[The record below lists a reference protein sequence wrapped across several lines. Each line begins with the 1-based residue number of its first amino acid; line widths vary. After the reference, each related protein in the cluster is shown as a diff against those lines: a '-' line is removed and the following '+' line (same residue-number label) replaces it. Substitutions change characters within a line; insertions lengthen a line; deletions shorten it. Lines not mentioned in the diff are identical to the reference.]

1 MIKAI
6 IFDWGGVLIDDPE
19 PGITAYCSSQLK
31 VAETTF
37 RGARNEYAPL
47 IFRGEISEMEY
58 WQKMC
63 STLQTDVPLQP
74 IIAKALR
81 QSYIAKP
88 RMLSLVQTLRERGY
102 KTALL
107 SNIEEQ
113 STVLFDEQKLK
124 GLFDAVTFSC
134 CYGVAKPDKR
144 IYEITLKVLALN
156 AEETIFIDDQA
167 KNITGAL
174 KVGLQG
180 ILYQNEDQL
189 QQDLSKLGVI
199 V

>member
-1 MIKAI
+1 MKGI
-6 IFDWGGVLIDDPE
+6 IFDWGGVLIEDPE
-19 PGITAYCSSQLK
+19 PGIAAYCSSQLR
-31 VAETTF
+31 VAERAF
-37 RGARNEYAPL
+37 REARQEYAPL
-47 IFRGEISEMEY
+47 IFRGEISESEY

-63 STLQTDVPLQP
+63 LTLQTDVPATPL
-74 IIAKALR
+74 IAEALR

-88 RMLSLVQTLRERGY
+88 GMLSLVQTLRERGH

-107 SNIEEQ
+107 SNIEKP
-113 STVLFDEQKLK
+113 SIVLFDEQKLE

-134 CYGVAKPDKR
+134 RYGVAKPDKR
-144 IYEITLKVLALN
+144 IYEITLKGLALN
-156 AEETIFIDDQA
+156 AEETVFIDDRTE
-167 KNITGAL
+167 NITGAL

-189 QQDLSKLGVI
+189 QQDLLKLGVI